1 MTSKFKIILIVLI
14 AAVLSVSVIVLFRTK
29 EEAHEAVIDREL
41 TVEVEF
47 DEEDFSLETK
57 NDFDKNPNEK
67 SDSENN
73 HIVKEELID
82 NSDGD
87 FNKPID
93 NSSKPDTGN
102 TGPINDKNVTVTSEG
117 IETSIEVNGLETEII
132 DY

>member
-1 MTSKFKIILIVLI
+1 MTSKFKVILIILI

-41 TVEVEF
+41 TVEVQF

-57 NDFDKNPNEK
+57 NDFDKDQNEK

-73 HIVKEELID
+73 YIVKEELID